1 TQEIVITRHGKPA
14 GVLFGFETEDDWFD
28 YRLENDP
35 QFFAANRARA
45 TVCGQ
50 DVELSWR
57 TLKGIN
63 ASRSIYTSILA
74 ALQLNRINHLDKG
87 KSTKV
92 GISGANFPNTV
103 LSHKNSRMRVM
114 KQIAGKVWKL
124 GNDRCGNIG
133 VPLCWDQ
140 NSKPR

>member
-1 TQEIVITRHGKPA
+1 MTIVSPSVSACTAISRSLPSTTWSPSQGSLAITRNTVGSEGYLREAETQEIVITRHGKPA

-63 ASRSIYTSILA
+63 APRAIYTSILA
-74 ALQLNRINHLDKG
+74 PYN
-87 KSTKV
+87 
-92 GISGANFPNTV
+92 
-103 LSHKNSRMRVM
+103 
-114 KQIAGKVWKL
+114 
-124 GNDRCGNIG
+124 
-133 VPLCWDQ
+133 
-140 NSKPR
+140 

>member
-1 TQEIVITRHGKPA
+1 LVY
-14 GVLFGFETEDDWFD
+14 DWFD

-35 QFFAANRARA
+35 QFLRRIECARNSLRAGR
-45 TVCGQ
+45 GIKLE
-50 DVELSWR
+50 D
-57 TLKGIN
+57 LKGIN

-114 KQIAGKVWKL
+114 KQIAGKVRKL